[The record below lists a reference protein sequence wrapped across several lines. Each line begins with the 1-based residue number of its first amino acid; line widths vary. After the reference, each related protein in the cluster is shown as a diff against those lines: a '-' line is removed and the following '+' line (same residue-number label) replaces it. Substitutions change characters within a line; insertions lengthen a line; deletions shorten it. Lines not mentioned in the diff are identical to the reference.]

1 MAMDDAKPDNKLPNR
16 RPLLIGVVVVI
27 AVIVLI
33 ACIAVLIVITPRR
46 GIPTSGINSACS
58 NIQANL
64 NKDRARIQNLQAQLA
79 HTSNPGQIKQQ
90 IAGVQQDMNF
100 LQQQAKQNHCPP

>member
-16 RPLLIGVVVVI
+16 RPLLIGVVVVL

-33 ACIAVLIVITPRR
+33 ACIAALMAITPP
-46 GIPTSGINSACS
+46 GKSTSGINSACS

-64 NKDRARIQNLQAQLA
+64 NKDRTRMQNLQAQLA
-79 HTSNPGQIKQQ
+79 HTTNPGQIKQQ
-90 IAGVQQDMNF
+90 IAGVQQDLNF

>member
-1 MAMDDAKPDNKLPNR
+1 MDDDKPGNRLPNR
-16 RPLLIGVVVVI
+16 RPILIGVVIVI
-27 AVIVLI
+27 AVIVVI
-33 ACIAVLIVITPRR
+33 ARITVFMTITPP
-46 GIPTSGINSACS
+46 GKSTSGINSACS

-64 NKDRARIQNLQAQLA
+64 NKDRTRMQNLQAQLA

-90 IAGVQQDMNF
+90 IAGVQQDIKF